1 MYFNMNDEKKESST
15 KSHKWLRR
23 SLIWVVSAIIL
34 CVLIIVICNIIVIST
49 VDGKIYSNIQ
59 EIPYRKVGLLL
70 GTSPKLAN
78 GNSNVYYEN
87 RINAAV
93 ELYTAHKISYFL
105 ISGDNHRLNYNEP
118 EDMRQSLIE
127 SGVPDSVIFLDYA
140 GFRTYDSM
148 IRAKK
153 VFGQD
158 SVTVISQ
165 QWHNERA
172 VYIASH
178 IDLDAIAFNAS
189 DVSVRKAYIRNHIRE
204 YVAKVKAIFDVIFGT
219 NPRYLGEHVSIP
231 GSQSTEYKDSI
242 GELIGA

>member
-1 MYFNMNDEKKESST
+1 MKQIRILSDKSTT
-15 KSHKWLRR
+15 KSHKWLRH
-23 SLIWVVSAIIL
+23 SLIWIISAITL
-34 CVLIIVICNIIVIST
+34 CVLIIVICNIIVKFN

-78 GNSNVYYEN
+78 GNSNVYYKN

-93 ELYTAHKISYFL
+93 ELYSAHKISYFL
-105 ISGDNHRLNYNEP
+105 ISGDNHRHNYNEP
-118 EDMRQSLIE
+118 EEMRQSLIE
-127 SGVPDSVIFLDYA
+127 YGVPDSVIFLDYA

-158 SVTVISQ
+158 SITIISQ
-165 QWHNERA
+165 PWHNERA

-189 DVSVRKAYIRNHIRE
+189 DVRVRKAYIKNHLRE
-204 YVAKVKAIFDVIFGT
+204 YIAKVRAIFDVIFGT
-219 NPRYLGEHVSIP
+219 DPRYLGEPVSIP
-231 GSQSTEYKDSI
+231 DSQSTEYKDSI
-242 GELIGA
+242 GKLIGA